1 MKFEPQLDTVV
12 IEVSLVKVLRL
23 KVIYG
28 DYTRPNTC
36 HHKIPMVTGFYSG
49 QTSMNQR

>member
-23 KVIYG
+23 KGNLWRLYKAKHLPPQNSYG
-28 DYTRPNTC
+28 DR
-36 HHKIPMVTGFYSG
+36 IL
-49 QTSMNQR
+49 